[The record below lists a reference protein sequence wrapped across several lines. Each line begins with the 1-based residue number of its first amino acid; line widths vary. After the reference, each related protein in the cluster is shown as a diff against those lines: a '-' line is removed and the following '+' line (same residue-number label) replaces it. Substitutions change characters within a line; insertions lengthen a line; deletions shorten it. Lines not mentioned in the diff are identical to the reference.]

1 MGFGEM
7 GVLLISETIISTQT
21 AVAAPPDPISEWNN
35 TGHMLCLSLD
45 CLDCILTS
53 YDYSPDCILV
63 MDLLSGGVTSHVQY

>member
-35 TGHMLCLSLD
+35 IGHRGKSF
-45 CLDCILTS
+45 
-53 YDYSPDCILV
+53 
-63 MDLLSGGVTSHVQY
+63 

>member
-35 TGHMLCLSLD
+35 TGIC
-45 CLDCILTS
+45 
-53 YDYSPDCILV
+53 
-63 MDLLSGGVTSHVQY
+63 SGNASVLQTRQN

>member
-35 TGHMLCLSLD
+35 TGHRGNLFGMTTRGLGELCKMSEVK
-45 CLDCILTS
+45 LTDS
-53 YDYSPDCILV
+53 I
-63 MDLLSGGVTSHVQY
+63 Q